1 MGERAND
8 RRTGDAL
15 LGVAREYLR
24 GEYVPKIRRC
34 LERLDRDDVW
44 WRPNEAC
51 NSVGNL
57 LLHLAGNTRQWIVAG
72 IGGARDVR
80 RRSREFDRDE
90 GDPEELF
97 AHLRGTVDE
106 ACGVLEELD
115 PDDLGDARTIQG
127 QDVTVLE
134 AVCHVVEHFSMHT
147 GQIVYVTKQR
157 TGRDL
162 EFYRVE
168 DGIAEENW

>member
-1 MGERAND
+1 MSGTRGPTGRAVLD
-8 RRTGDAL
+8 IAGD
-15 LGVAREYLR
+15 YLS

-57 LLHLAGNTRQWIVAG
+57 LLHLAGNTRQWIVSGVGDAE
-72 IGGARDVR
+72 DVR
-80 RRSREFDRDE
+80 RRSREFERGD

-97 AHLRGTVDE
+97 AHLRGTVEE

-115 PDDLGDARTIQG
+115 PGSLGETRTIQG
-127 QDVTVLE
+127 QEVTVLE

-147 GQIVYVTKQR
+147 GQIVHMTKAR
-157 TGRDL
+157 TGREL
-162 EFYRVE
+162 EFYRVQ

>member
-1 MGERAND
+1 MSEIEG
-8 RRTGDAL
+8 RTGEAL
-15 LGVAREYLR
+15 LEVARDYLE

-34 LERLDRDDVW
+34 LDRLDRDDVW
-44 WRPNEAC
+44 WTPNEAC

-57 LLHLAGNTRQWIVAG
+57 LLHLAGNTRQWIVSG
-72 IGGARDVR
+72 VGGEEDVR
-80 RRSREFDRDE
+80 RRAREFERGD

-97 AHLRGTVDE
+97 AHLRETVDE

-115 PDDLGDARTIQG
+115 PGSLGDARTIQG

-147 GQIVYVTKQR
+147 GQIVHVTKER
-157 TGRDL
+157 TGRELD
-162 EFYRVE
+162 FYRVE
-168 DGIAEENW
+168 DGVAEENW